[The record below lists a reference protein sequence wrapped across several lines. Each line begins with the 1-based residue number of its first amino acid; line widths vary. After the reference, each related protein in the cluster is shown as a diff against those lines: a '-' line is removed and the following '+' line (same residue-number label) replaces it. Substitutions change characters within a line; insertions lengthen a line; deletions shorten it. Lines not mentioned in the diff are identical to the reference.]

1 MFDLVPRRTG
11 DETMWFSLRGVQMMK
26 KDIGA
31 ESPVKVLQDLHVG
44 VKRHVDAQCVTLER
58 SVNSTYSLLA
68 MLCKGSILA

>member
-11 DETMWFSLRGVQMMK
+11 DETTWFSVRGVQMMS

-44 VKRHVDAQCVTLER
+44 VK
-58 SVNSTYSLLA
+58 
-68 MLCKGSILA
+68 